1 MNISKFRVGVNDHLN
16 GRPSHFC
23 VKEKKT
29 SSQTLMEVR
38 HTLNDQNIHLQSFHH
53 HLKPAKEDIPRN
65 V

>member
-1 MNISKFRVGVNDHLN
+1 MNISKFRVGVHLN

-23 VKEKKT
+23 VKEKKI